1 MLVASCVASP
11 SESSVSP
18 TTSIE
23 AYLAQL
29 ENDDSLSGVVMVA
42 KDFVPFATKAT
53 GYADR
58 ARGAPNAT
66 ITPFNI
72 ASITKIFTAVAIGQ
86 LVDQGKVS
94 LEDPLTKYL
103 PTYPRTP
110 GDQITIAMLI
120 SQTAGT
126 GNYRDDAGYLRV
138 RDSFESI
145 SALLGAVNT
154 AVTPG
159 AVPGKTFSFSDTGYL
174 LLGAV
179 IERASGQD
187 YYDYMDNEVF
197 AKAGVAAGFLRNT
210 DDELSDRGFAL
221 GYTAD
226 GSKNWSSLPVRGT
239 PASGA
244 YATAPDLLSF
254 HKALATGAL
263 VKLETLK
270 RLVLLPPPSRQTSP
284 GLTSGVFAGNDNGAS
299 AVIADVGPHGLLIRC
314 PRDHHRARSR
324 SGRRRPAGPGD
335 AAARGD
341 NGRERDSDDASLHV
355 ARTTAAS
362 ASSRGRS
369 SGTLWPASSSM
380 SRPSASVWTIRRATF
395 SDRTFERVPRT
406 TRVGQA
412 IDASASQRSSAGM
425 RPLMIRR
432 SAPASERQTNPP
444 SSSRN
449 ANASRFS

>member
-1 MLVASCVASP
+1 LKQLAPLAAAVMLVASCVTSP

-29 ENDDSLSGVVMVA
+29 ENDDSFSGVVMVA

-263 VKLETLK
+263 VKPETLK
-270 RLVLLPPPSRQTSP
+270 RLVLLPPPSGQTSP
-284 GLTSGVFAGNDNGAS
+284 GLASGVFAGNDNGAS
-299 AVIADVGPHGLLIRC
+299 AVFAMTATGYTVIVLANVGDVAAPIADKILKLLG
-314 PRDHHRARSR
+314 S
-324 SGRRRPAGPGD
+324 
-335 AAARGD
+335 
-341 NGRERDSDDASLHV
+341 
-355 ARTTAAS
+355 
-362 ASSRGRS
+362 
-369 SGTLWPASSSM
+369 
-380 SRPSASVWTIRRATF
+380 
-395 SDRTFERVPRT
+395 
-406 TRVGQA
+406 
-412 IDASASQRSSAGM
+412 
-425 RPLMIRR
+425 
-432 SAPASERQTNPP
+432 
-444 SSSRN
+444 
-449 ANASRFS
+449 

>member
-1 MLVASCVASP
+1 MKQLAPLAAAVMLVASCVTSP

-29 ENDDSLSGVVMVA
+29 ENDDSFSGVVMVA

-126 GNYRDDAGYLRV
+126 GNYRDDPGYHRV

-263 VKLETLK
+263 VKPETLK
-270 RLVLLPPPSRQTSP
+270 RLVLLPPPPGQTSP
-284 GLTSGVFAGNDNGAS
+284 GLASGVFAGNDNGAS
-299 AVIADVGPHGLLIRC
+299 AVFAMTATGYTVIVLANVGDVAAPIADKILKLLG
-314 PRDHHRARSR
+314 S
-324 SGRRRPAGPGD
+324 
-335 AAARGD
+335 
-341 NGRERDSDDASLHV
+341 
-355 ARTTAAS
+355 
-362 ASSRGRS
+362 
-369 SGTLWPASSSM
+369 
-380 SRPSASVWTIRRATF
+380 
-395 SDRTFERVPRT
+395 
-406 TRVGQA
+406 
-412 IDASASQRSSAGM
+412 
-425 RPLMIRR
+425 
-432 SAPASERQTNPP
+432 
-444 SSSRN
+444 
-449 ANASRFS
+449 

>member
-1 MLVASCVASP
+1 MRLVPSIATVMLVTSCVTSP
-11 SESSVSP
+11 SESSGSP
-18 TTSIE
+18 TTSID

-29 ENDDSLSGVVMVA
+29 ESDDSFSGVVMVA

-72 ASITKIFTAVAIGQ
+72 ASITKVFTAVAIGQ
-86 LVDQGKVS
+86 LVDQGKIA

-103 PTYPRTP
+103 PTYPHTP
-110 GDQITIAMLI
+110 GDRITIAMLL

-126 GNYRDDAGYLRV
+126 GNYRDDPGYLRV
-138 RDSFESI
+138 RDSFESV
-145 SALLGAVNT
+145 SELLGAVNT

-179 IERASGQD
+179 IEKASGRD

-197 AKAGVAAGFLRNT
+197 AKAGVAAGFLHNT
-210 DDELSDRGFAL
+210 DDELKDRGFAL
-221 GYTAD
+221 GYEVD

-263 VKLETLK
+263 VKQETLK
-270 RLVLLPPPSRQTSP
+270 RLVLLPPPSGQSSP
-284 GLTSGVFAGNDNGAS
+284 GLTSGVFAGNDDGAS
-299 AVIADVGPHGLLIRC
+299 AVFAMTPTGYTVIVLANVGSVATPV
-314 PRDHHRARSR
+314 
-324 SGRRRPAGPGD
+324 GD
-335 AAARGD
+335 KI
-341 NGRERDSDDASLHV
+341 LK
-355 ARTTAAS
+355 
-362 ASSRGRS
+362 
-369 SGTLWPASSSM
+369 L
-380 SRPSASVWTIRRATF
+380 
-395 SDRTFERVPRT
+395 
-406 TRVGQA
+406 VG
-412 IDASASQRSSAGM
+412 S
-425 RPLMIRR
+425 
-432 SAPASERQTNPP
+432 
-444 SSSRN
+444 
-449 ANASRFS
+449 

>member
-1 MLVASCVASP
+1 MKRLAPLAAAVMLVASCVTSP
-11 SESSVSP
+11 SESSLSP

-29 ENDDSLSGVVMVA
+29 ENDDSFSGVVMVA

-126 GNYRDDAGYLRV
+126 GSYRDDPGYLRV
-138 RDSFESI
+138 RDSFESVA
-145 SALLGAVNT
+145 ALLGAVNT

-263 VKLETLK
+263 VKPETLK
-270 RLVLLPPPSRQTSP
+270 RLVLLPPPSGQTSP
-284 GLTSGVFAGNDNGAS
+284 GLASGVFAGNDNGAS
-299 AVIADVGPHGLLIRC
+299 AVFAMTATGYTVIVLANVGEVAAPIADKILKLLG
-314 PRDHHRARSR
+314 S
-324 SGRRRPAGPGD
+324 
-335 AAARGD
+335 
-341 NGRERDSDDASLHV
+341 
-355 ARTTAAS
+355 
-362 ASSRGRS
+362 
-369 SGTLWPASSSM
+369 
-380 SRPSASVWTIRRATF
+380 
-395 SDRTFERVPRT
+395 
-406 TRVGQA
+406 
-412 IDASASQRSSAGM
+412 
-425 RPLMIRR
+425 
-432 SAPASERQTNPP
+432 
-444 SSSRN
+444 
-449 ANASRFS
+449 